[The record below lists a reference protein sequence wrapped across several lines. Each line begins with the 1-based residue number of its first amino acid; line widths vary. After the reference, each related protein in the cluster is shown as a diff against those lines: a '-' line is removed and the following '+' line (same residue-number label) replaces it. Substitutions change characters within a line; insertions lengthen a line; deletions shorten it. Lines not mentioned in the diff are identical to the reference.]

1 MLLKRPTAFKAE
13 VSEKDGKLVLSMNPY
28 VAVHRA
34 AAILGGEETDSVDI
48 EFCLSELSSMGE
60 PDTKDFRV
68 PNSDEYSPTDVL
80 ELELPLYPRQA
91 KALTR
96 MMDIE
101 SGKVSFSEEERS
113 EHILPGKQ
121 FLAVRCDYGLSDV

>member
-68 PNSDEYSPTDVL
+68 PNSDEYSPTDIP

-121 FLAVRCDYGLSDV
+121 FLAGRCDYGLSDV